1 MNQSVI
7 EETDIW
13 VKIEVY
19 TQVPPRLF
27 FGQWNRP
34 RDPWNRPRDPNEKY
48 LVLTAHDAE
57 HREVVALRG
66 IAHMLPDA
74 LR

>member
-27 FGQWNRP
+27 FGQ
-34 RDPWNRPRDPNEKY
+34 WNRPRDPNEKY